1 VAKEDVVHA
10 DPEVV
15 EKGMGCSGRKNST
28 RGRAFAPERPVYNL
42 DLPAVRILCVT
53 TSFPKFEGDTTAPF
67 IESITRE
74 LASRGHD
81 LTVVLPARSDLKP
94 VPIDR
99 VRFRPYRYAPSRA
112 LEVFGY
118 AEALRADVA
127 LRWAAYAALP
137 LAVLSGLRSLRKEL
151 RDRAYDVVHAHW
163 VVPSGAM
170 AALALASSGPPLVV
184 SLHGSD
190 VFLSEKSGPARLGA
204 NKAFR
209 RAAAVTACSRDLA
222 DRSIPLGARS
232 TPEVIPYGV
241 ASDLFRPD
249 PAGGLELRRALALAP
264 DAFVLFAAGRLVRKK
279 GFEYLLEAAG
289 ELSRRRRAV
298 ELVIA
303 GKGDLEHE
311 LAQRARALGLSSR
324 LKLAGD
330 VSRSTLPRYFA
341 MADAVV
347 VPSVRDS
354 AGNVDGLPNV
364 LLEAMASGKA
374 IVATNVAGIP
384 EALRAGEDG
393 LLVPEKDPAGIADAV
408 VALMQSDELRGR
420 LGRAARRRVE
430 EDMSWKKAGERF
442 ESVLRSVAEAR
453 RP

>member
-1 VAKEDVVHA
+1 
-10 DPEVV
+10 
-15 EKGMGCSGRKNST
+15 M
-28 RGRAFAPERPVYNL
+28 
-42 DLPAVRILCVT
+42 RILTVT

-74 LASRGHD
+74 LASRGHEV
-81 LTVVLPARSDLKP
+81 TVVLPARSDLRP
-94 VPIDR
+94 APIEG
-99 VRFRPYRYAPSRA
+99 VRFRPYRYAPSAA

-127 LRWAAYAALP
+127 LRGATYLVLP
-137 LAVLSGLRSLRKEL
+137 LAVLSGLRSLRSEL
-151 RDRAYDVVHAHW
+151 RRENYDVVHAHW

-170 AALALASSGPPLVV
+170 AALALGPSGPPLVI

-190 VFLSEKSGPARLGA
+190 VFLSEKSRAARLGA
-204 NKAFR
+204 RKAFG
-209 RAAAVTACSRDLA
+209 RAAAVTACSRDLSK
-222 DRSIPLGARS
+222 RSLPLGAKS
-232 TPEVIPYGV
+232 PPEVIPYGV
-241 ASDLFRPD
+241 ETEVFRPD
-249 PAGGLELRRALALAP
+249 PAAGRNLRRELALP
-264 DAFVLFAAGRLVRKK
+264 SNAFVLFSAGRLVHKK

-289 ELSRRRRAV
+289 ELCFRGRGV

-303 GKGDLEHE
+303 GKGDLEEE
-311 LAQRARALGLSSR
+311 LRSRARGAGIS
-324 LKLAGD
+324 LKLVGNIA
-330 VSRSTLPRYFA
+330 RSALPRYFA

-347 VPSVRDS
+347 VPSVKDA

-364 LLEAMASGKA
+364 LLEAMASANA
-374 IVATNVAGIP
+374 IVATDVAGIP
-384 EALRAGEDG
+384 EALRAGEEG

-408 VALMQSDELRGR
+408 EELMRSEELRRR

-430 EDMSWKKAGERF
+430 EDLSWKNAGEKF

>member
-1 VAKEDVVHA
+1 
-10 DPEVV
+10 
-15 EKGMGCSGRKNST
+15 
-28 RGRAFAPERPVYNL
+28 
-42 DLPAVRILCVT
+42 VRILTVT

-74 LASRGHD
+74 LASRGHE
-81 LTVVLPARSDLKP
+81 LTVVLPARSDLNP
-94 VPIDR
+94 APIER
-99 VRFRPYRYAPSRA
+99 VRFRPYRYAPSPS

-118 AEALRADVA
+118 AGALRADVA
-127 LRWAAYAALP
+127 LRGATYAVLP
-137 LAVLSGLRSLRKEL
+137 LAVLSGLRSLRAEL
-151 RDRAYDVVHAHW
+151 GRENYDVVHAHW

-170 AALALASSGPPLVV
+170 AALALGRSGPPLVV

-190 VFLSEKSGPARLGA
+190 VFLSEKSRAARLGA
-204 NKAFR
+204 RKAFR
-209 RAAAVTACSRDLA
+209 RAARITACSRDLSE
-222 DRSIPLGARS
+222 RSLPLGAKS
-232 TPEVIPYGV
+232 PPEVIPYGV
-241 ASDLFRPD
+241 APEIFHPD
-249 PAGGLELRRALALAP
+249 PAGGRDLRRELALP
-264 DAFVLFAAGRLVRKK
+264 RDAFVLFAAGRLVHKK

-289 ELSRRRRAV
+289 ELSRRGRDI

-303 GKGDLEHE
+303 GKGDLEEE
-311 LAQRARALGLSSR
+311 LRSRARGAGISLR
-324 LKLAGD
+324 LVGNIARGA
-330 VSRSTLPRYFA
+330 LPRYFA

-347 VPSVRDS
+347 VPSVKDA

-364 LLEAMASGKA
+364 LLEAMASAKA

-384 EALRAGEDG
+384 ETLRAGEDG

-408 VALMQSDELRGR
+408 EELMRSDELRTR

-430 EDMSWKKAGERF
+430 KDLSWKNAGEKF